1 MEIGKSTLFK
11 EGNKAGVGRPK
22 GSKSKAQLFL
32 EKIGT
37 DRGEEVLNKVIAQ
50 ALAGDIQSQKLILER
65 VYPVPKHQRYIG
77 HNSVCAIETKED
89 LDKVSK
95 ETFDLV
101 RSGELSLE
109 EGLNLTTLIEKRATV
124 VLQLQNEKL
133 REEIERLEKTDK
145 ACA

>member
-1 MEIGKSTLFK
+1 MEIRKSTLFK
-11 EGNKAGVGRPK
+11 EGNKAGVGRPR

-37 DRGEEVLNKVIAQ
+37 DRGEEVLNKVVAQ
-50 ALAGDIQSQKLILER
+50 ALEGDIQSQKLILER
-65 VYPVPKHQRYIG
+65 VYPVPKHQRYI
-77 HNSVCAIETKED
+77 SQSSICAIETKED

-95 ETFDLV
+95 ETFDLI

-109 EGLNLTTLIEKRATV
+109 EGLTLTTLIEKRAIV

-133 REEIERLEKTDK
+133 REELAEYEENRIG
-145 ACA
+145 